1 MAYSYKGQ
9 VSKLDYSISL
19 AAALCWLMIHQ
30 QDPCG
35 LMVFDDKLHA
45 SLPARSRRSQ
55 IAQVLSVLSKI
66 TPSGKTDIARSL
78 VQVAAMLRHR
88 SLVMVFSDLLA
99 DPAPI
104 RDALLRLRHRGH
116 DVILFHVLDEAEVK
130 FPFEGMVELTE
141 PEDRDRLVLDADA
154 ARKGYIE
161 AVESFRED
169 YRRSCFQAGIDY
181 VPLDTGMQFD
191 KALMEYLVSRRN
203 RF

>member
-1 MAYSYKGQ
+1 
-9 VSKLDYSISL
+9 
-19 AAALCWLMIHQ
+19 MIHQ

-35 LMVFDDKLHA
+35 LMVFDEKLHA

-55 IAQVLSVLSKI
+55 IAQVLSVLSKV

-104 RDALLRLRHRGH
+104 KDALLRLRHRGH
-116 DVILFHVLDEAEVK
+116 DVILFHILDEAEVR

-141 PEDRDRLVLDADA
+141 PEGRDRLVIDADA
-154 ARKGYIE
+154 ARTGYVD
-161 AVESFRED
+161 AVEAFRED
-169 YRRSCFQAGIDY
+169 YRGSCFRAGIDY
-181 VPLDTGMQFD
+181 VPLDTSMQFD
-191 KALMEYLVSRRN
+191 RALMEYLVSRRN

>member
-1 MAYSYKGQ
+1 
-9 VSKLDYSISL
+9 
-19 AAALCWLMIHQ
+19 
-30 QDPCG
+30 
-35 LMVFDDKLHA
+35 MVFDEKLHA

-55 IAQVLSVLSKI
+55 IAQVLSVLAKI
-66 TPSGKTDIARSL
+66 KPSGKTDIARSL

-116 DVILFHVLDEAEVK
+116 DVILFHVLDEAEVR

-141 PEDRDRLVLDADA
+141 PEARDRLVIDADA
-154 ARKGYIE
+154 ARKAY
-161 AVESFRED
+161 VESVQAFREE
-169 YRRSCFQAGIDY
+169 YRRSCFHAGIDY
-181 VPLDTGMQFD
+181 VPLDTSMQFD
-191 KALMEYLVSRRN
+191 KALMEYLISRRN